1 MPVSRIHPRYVSAL
15 VACLFLAA
23 LCAAA
28 APAQAAAQKQQAV
41 VAKKSD
47 DATGEAKA
55 DEPPFNEYK
64 GVRLGMDAAEARK
77 KLGNPQDKS
86 DAQDF
91 YSFSG
96 DKELVQVY
104 YEGGK
109 VSAIA
114 VSYMGMGA
122 SDPAVP
128 TAKAV
133 FGEPVEAQ
141 PDGSVRRME
150 RYPKAGYWLSYTRT
164 AGDAPMVVVTLKKID

>member
-15 VACLFLAA
+15 VACLFLVA
-23 LCAAA
+23 LCAAV
-28 APAQAAAQKQQAV
+28 APARAAGQNQQAV
-41 VAKKSD
+41 VAKKSA

-55 DEPPFNEYK
+55 DEPPFHEYK

-114 VSYMGMGA
+114 VSYMGVGA
-122 SDPAVP
+122 SDAVP
-128 TAKAV
+128 TAKSV

-141 PDGSVRRME
+141 ADGSVRRME

-164 AGDAPMVVVTLKKID
+164 AGAAPMVVVTLKKID